1 MSSSSGLDKF
11 PFTIRQL
18 NPSTHLIRE
27 IDKYNEYP
35 HIYAKTVFLTKGS
48 TRPALIV
55 LSDTGCGTNP
65 SPSPN
70 FSTIIRPEPT
80 ISRHQTNR
88 VGYNYNLSNFLRAT
102 INPNG
107 EIPYLVITTHCHY
120 DHILGLKCLPSTTS
134 GMTTVLSSSHKKS
147 FIVPRSNLAEHSLC
161 DAIGVKVPKYDVGI
175 WAHDLQEVVYTYL
188 NPLHGSENLEIDTGM
203 TIIHTPG
210 HTPDSLTWYDRNER
224 YIVVG
229 DSLYE
234 RESPDTRDASE
245 PPMPTMFDVES
256 DLLDWWDSLK
266 KVIGFVR
273 DRNEEVEETSRDEV
287 EEKPTEDEDD
297 WVMVTDPESESGIN
311 NTIDV
316 KPHAGTTYSN
326 TGKSPD
332 RAGLEKGSQKRR
344 VRLGAA
350 HVTAD
355 VDAEDCLVA
364 MQDFMRRVL
373 RNEIPSCSLGQE
385 RGEETCLWDEA
396 LGDGDGNGRFSVK
409 APLQVMEEGR
419 KAIPRSEIWRAWVG

>member
-1 MSSSSGLDKF
+1 MDKF

-27 IDKYNEYP
+27 TDTYSEFP

-55 LSDTGCGTNP
+55 LSDTGCGTNLNLN
-65 SPSPN
+65 SRSSL
-70 FSTIIRPEPT
+70 STIIRQEANV
-80 ISRHQTNR
+80 SRLGQR
-88 VGYNYNLSNFLRAT
+88 VSHHDYNLATFLRAT

-107 EIPYLVITTHCHY
+107 EMPYLVITTHCHY
-120 DHILGLKCLPSTTS
+120 DHILGLNYLPATTS

-161 DAIGVKVPKYDVGI
+161 DAIGVTTPTYDVGI
-175 WAHDLQEVVYTYL
+175 WARDLHQVVYAYP
-188 NPLHGSENLEIDTGM
+188 NPLSSGHLQIDTGL
-203 TIIHTPG
+203 TILHTPG
-210 HTPDSLTWYDRNER
+210 HTPDSLSWYDGNER

-234 RESPDTRDASE
+234 RQSPDSQRASE
-245 PPMPTMFDVES
+245 PPMPTIFDIES

-266 KVIGFVR
+266 KTIGFVR
-273 DRNEEVEETSRDEV
+273 DRNEEVERKSEDVT
-287 EEKPTEDEDD
+287 EEDGGESGDD
-297 WVMVTDPESESGIN
+297 WVMVTGTDAAP
-311 NTIDV
+311 
-316 KPHAGTTYSN
+316 GTTDPS
-326 TGKSPD
+326 KSAPEHS
-332 RAGLEKGSQKRR
+332 GVGSTTKKTPLPAVPEPGSKKAR

-364 MQDFMRRVL
+364 MQDFMRRIL

-409 APLQVMEEGR
+409 APLRIIEGGR
-419 KAIPRSEIWRAWVG
+419 AAIPKSEIWRAWVG

>member
-1 MSSSSGLDKF
+1 MSSFPGLERF

-27 IDKYNEYP
+27 TDKYSEFP

-48 TRPALIV
+48 TRPALII
-55 LSDTGCGTNP
+55 LSDTGCGTNLNP
-65 SPSPN
+65 RPN
-70 FSTIIRPEPT
+70 FSTVIRPEPILSGT
-80 ISRHQTNR
+80 YKPRPDH
-88 VGYNYNLSNFLRAT
+88 NYNLANFLRAT

-107 EIPYLVITTHCHY
+107 EIPYLVVTTHCHY
-120 DHILGLKCLPSTTS
+120 DHILGLNYLPSTTS

-161 DAIGVKVPKYDVGI
+161 EAMGVKTPKYDVGI
-175 WAHDLQEVVYTYL
+175 WAHDLEHIVYAYP
-188 NPLHGSENLEIDTGM
+188 NPLHRSENLEIDTGI
-203 TIIHTPG
+203 TILHTPG
-210 HTPDSLTWYDRNER
+210 HTPDSLTWYDRDER

-229 DSLYE
+229 DSFYE
-234 RESPDTRDASE
+234 RQSPDTKEASE
-245 PPMPTMFDVES
+245 PPMPTIFDIES

-266 KVIGFVR
+266 KVISF
-273 DRNEEVEETSRDEV
+273 VEERNKEVDETADDRI
-287 EEKPTEDEDD
+287 EEAGSDEDE
-297 WVMVTDPESESGIN
+297 WVWITAADSPSDSSGTTEPMPRTI
-311 NTIDV
+311 TID
-316 KPHAGTTYSN
+316 P
-326 TGKSPD
+326 
-332 RAGLEKGSQKRR
+332 RAEKTPVQVGPEQVSKKRR

-355 VDAEDCLVA
+355 VDAEDCLLA

-396 LGDGDGNGRFSVK
+396 LGHGDGNGRFSVK
-409 APLQVMEEGR
+409 APWRIVEEGR
-419 KAIPRSEIWRAWVG
+419 KAIPKSEIWRAWVG

>member
-1 MSSSSGLDKF
+1 MDNF

-27 IDKYNEYP
+27 TDKYNEYP
-35 HIYAKTVFLTKGS
+35 HIYVKTVFLPKGS
-48 TRPALIV
+48 TRAALLI

-65 SPSPN
+65 VSRSN

-80 ISRHQTNR
+80 TSSHHKHPPDHD
-88 VGYNYNLSNFLRAT
+88 YNLANFLRAT

-107 EIPYLVITTHCHY
+107 EIPYLVVTTHCHY
-120 DHILGLKCLPSTTS
+120 DHILGLNYLPSTTS

-147 FIVPRSNLAEHSLC
+147 FLVPRSNLAKHSLC
-161 DAIGVKVPKYDVGI
+161 ETIGLKTPKYDVGI
-175 WAHDLQEVVYTYL
+175 WARDLERVVYTYP
-188 NPLHGSENLEIDTGM
+188 NPLSRSENLEIDTGL
-203 TIIHTPG
+203 TILHTPG
-210 HTPDSLTWYDRNER
+210 HTPDSLAWYDHNER

-234 RESPDTRDASE
+234 RQSPDTKDASE
-245 PPMPTMFDVES
+245 PPMPTIFDIES

-266 KVIGFVR
+266 KVIDFVR
-273 DRNEEVEETSRDEV
+273 ERNKEVEETNGDKIAVNVS
-287 EEKPTEDEDD
+287 EDEDD
-297 WVMVTDPESESGIN
+297 WVMVTATDDASETSSATEPPPRTSIAN
-311 NTIDV
+311 STAD
-316 KPHAGTTYSN
+316 KT
-326 TGKSPD
+326 PD
-332 RAGLEKGSQKRR
+332 QAGLEQCNKNRR

-364 MQDFMRRVL
+364 MQDFMRRIL

-385 RGEETCLWDEA
+385 RGEEACLWDEA

-409 APLQVMEEGR
+409 APLRIIEEGR
-419 KAIPRSEIWRAWVG
+419 KAIPKSEIWRAWVG

>member
-1 MSSSSGLDKF
+1 MSLFSGLERF

-27 IDKYNEYP
+27 TDKYSEFP

-55 LSDTGCGTNP
+55 LSDTGCGTNLNP
-65 SPSPN
+65 RPN
-70 FSTIIRPEPT
+70 FSTVIRPEPT
-80 ISRHQTNR
+80 RSSSYKPRHDH
-88 VGYNYNLSNFLRAT
+88 NYNLANFLRAT

-120 DHILGLKCLPSTTS
+120 DHILGLHYLPSTTS

-161 DAIGVKVPKYDVGI
+161 DAVGVKTPKYDVGI
-175 WAHDLQEVVYTYL
+175 WAHDLEHAVYAYP
-188 NPLHGSENLEIDTGM
+188 NPLYCSENLEIDTSI
-203 TIIHTPG
+203 TILHTPG

-229 DSLYE
+229 DSFYE
-234 RESPDTRDASE
+234 RESPDTKEASE
-245 PPMPTMFDVES
+245 PPMPTIFANES

-266 KVIGFVR
+266 KVIRFVEE
-273 DRNEEVEETSRDEV
+273 RNKEVEETGDDRV
-287 EEKPTEDEDD
+287 EEAGSDEDE
-297 WVMVTDPESESGIN
+297 WVLVTATDSPSDSS
-311 NTIDV
+311 
-316 KPHAGTTYSN
+316 GTTEPTPHTTAIDPS
-326 TGKSPD
+326 
-332 RAGLEKGSQKRR
+332 AEKTPGQVGPEQMSKKQR

-350 HVTAD
+350 HVTAE
-355 VDAEDCLVA
+355 VDAEDCLLA

-396 LGDGDGNGRFSVK
+396 LGDGDGNGRFSVR
-409 APLQVMEEGR
+409 APLRIVEEGR
-419 KAIPRSEIWRAWVG
+419 KAIPKSEIWRAWVG

>member
-1 MSSSSGLDKF
+1 M
-11 PFTIRQL
+11 
-18 NPSTHLIRE
+18 
-27 IDKYNEYP
+27 
-35 HIYAKTVFLTKGS
+35 
-48 TRPALIV
+48 
-55 LSDTGCGTNP
+55 
-65 SPSPN
+65 
-70 FSTIIRPEPT
+70 
-80 ISRHQTNR
+80 
-88 VGYNYNLSNFLRAT
+88 
-102 INPNG
+102 
-107 EIPYLVITTHCHY
+107 
-120 DHILGLKCLPSTTS
+120 
-134 GMTTVLSSSHKKS
+134 
-147 FIVPRSNLAEHSLC
+147 PRSNLAEHSLC

-175 WAHDLQEVVYTYL
+175 WAHDLQEVVYTYP

-234 RESPDTRDASE
+234 RESLDTKEASE
-245 PPMPTMFDVES
+245 PPMPTIFDLEG

-273 DRNEEVEETSRDEV
+273 DRNEGVEETSRNEF
-287 EEKPTEDEDD
+287 EGKPSEDEDD
-297 WVMVTDPESESGIN
+297 WVMVTDTESESGIAS
-311 NTIDV
+311 TIDV
-316 KPHAGTTYSN
+316 KPRAGTTYSN
-326 TGKSPD
+326 SEKSPD
-332 RAGLEKGSQKRR
+332 RAGLEMGSKKRR

-373 RNEIPSCSLGQE
+373 RNEVPSCSLGQE

-409 APLQVMEEGR
+409 APLRIMEEGR

>member
-1 MSSSSGLDKF
+1 
-11 PFTIRQL
+11 
-18 NPSTHLIRE
+18 
-27 IDKYNEYP
+27 
-35 HIYAKTVFLTKGS
+35 
-48 TRPALIV
+48 
-55 LSDTGCGTNP
+55 
-65 SPSPN
+65 
-70 FSTIIRPEPT
+70 
-80 ISRHQTNR
+80 
-88 VGYNYNLSNFLRAT
+88 
-102 INPNG
+102 
-107 EIPYLVITTHCHY
+107 
-120 DHILGLKCLPSTTS
+120 
-134 GMTTVLSSSHKKS
+134 MTTVLSSSHKKS

-175 WAHDLQEVVYTYL
+175 WAHDFQQVVYTYP
-188 NPLHGSENLEIDTGM
+188 NPLHGSENLEIDTGI

-234 RESPDTRDASE
+234 RESPDTKDASE
-245 PPMPTMFDVES
+245 SPMPTIFDVEG

-273 DRNEEVEETSRDEV
+273 DRNEEVEETSRNEF
-287 EEKPTEDEDD
+287 EEKLSEAEDD
-297 WVMVTDPESESGIN
+297 WVMVTDTESESGIDS
-311 NTIDV
+311 TMDV
-316 KPHAGTTYSN
+316 KPCAGTTYSN
-326 TGKSPD
+326 TEKSPD
-332 RAGLEKGSQKRR
+332 RAGLEKGSKKRR

-373 RNEIPSCSLGQE
+373 RNEIASCSLGQE

-409 APLQVMEEGR
+409 APLRIMEEGR